1 MVHHNLFAQKY
12 RPSFFDH
19 VLHFL
24 FFLLP
29 SSAMLPRDHFNV
41 FKASPSLQSPRRLTH
56 PRRMLHFI
64 DSSGSDDD
72 LDELPRHLPP
82 VVRRLAPL
90 RHATSQYNLK
100 STGTSSDSSTSSE
113 NSTSSCSRI
122 SMASRRASC
131 FELNKEDEFKLMAAD
146 KLLQAMENMKHATSS
161 QAIRWRCTSTESLT
175 SSKSRR
181 HSKGPLELIQNLM
194 AKKAAQ
200 KRDLNVVGPPTL
212 ISSTVSL
219 HEISTRGPVAE
230 THQKVNPN
238 QLTRN
243 AMNEMLNHVGP
254 YPQIVLPASGF
265 WMDGVSSHPSGWSSD
280 ISLDKAKARDPFN
293 SFERFK
299 LETDESCH
307 VYRKQFMPN
316 EHHDFFAHDPLVG
329 PLILS
334 VQAQKISSADA
345 FNIILRTRKGTTNKI
360 ISAAALADRPSAA
373 RMAKVLCE
381 EITTEQF
388 SPIAFPGG
396 QELVMNYDEH
406 ILTNTYKFGVVYQKG
421 GQTTEEQLFGN
432 PQGSPA
438 FAEFLSLLGDTV
450 PLQGFKKYR
459 GGLDTVHNQTGHQS
473 VFTQFHN
480 REVMF
485 HVSTMLPYTIG
496 DAQQLQR
503 KRHIGNDIVAIIFQE
518 ANTPFAPDMIAS
530 NFLHAY
536 VVVQP
541 TDALTDKVR
550 YRVAVAAR
558 DDVPFFGPTLPNPP
572 VYMHHT
578 DFRNFLLTKLI
589 NAENAAYKSSKFAKL
604 AERTRG
610 SLLDGLYATCKE
622 RSEFYSSPLLESTSS
637 SDSHST
643 SSYGSGIL
651 NSVKKAFIGRSR
663 SVSQEAS
670 HVPHRAATINVV
682 TRPKKSVS
690 STSSSASARTHSPIR
705 DDVPK
710 TYGRTDWD
718 ISSQESP
725 DNEHDSDT
733 GMESMSSTEL
743 SNQTR
748 ASSCTFCVEDFQN
761 ATSSDAKRLETL
773 CVDVQRLQTEK
784 SDLLRQNVSCKTDI
798 KKLKD
803 RQSVLSEE
811 LERANDEISRLRRM
825 LKKPSNSDMAPIHQH
840 FERSYSDVSV

>member
-1 MVHHNLFAQKY
+1 ML
-12 RPSFFDH
+12 STDH
-19 VLHFL
+19 Y
-24 FFLLP
+24 
-29 SSAMLPRDHFNV
+29 NV
-41 FKASPSLQSPRRLTH
+41 FKATPGVPRRLSYS
-56 PRRMLHFI
+56 RRRLPPPPPPEMLHFI
-64 DSSGSDDD
+64 DSSGSEDD

-90 RHATSQYNLK
+90 RHATSSYNLK
-100 STGTSSDSSTSSE
+100 STGTSSESSSTSS
-113 NSTSSCSRI
+113 STSSGFENVSRI
-122 SMASRRASC
+122 SMNARRASC
-131 FELNKEDEFKLMAAD
+131 FELNKEDEFKVMAAD

-161 QAIRWRCTSTESLT
+161 QAIRWRCTSTESLPGIVA

-181 HSKGPLELIQNLM
+181 HSKGPLELIQGLM

-200 KRDLNVVGPPTL
+200 KRDLGVVGPPTL

-219 HEISTRGPVAE
+219 HEISTRGPATQSE
-230 THQKVNPN
+230 QTHQKTAGNHN

-243 AMNEMLNHVGP
+243 IMNEVLTKVGP
-254 YPQIVLPASGF
+254 YPQIVLPSNGF
-265 WMDGVSSHPSGWSSD
+265 WMDGVTQQQAGMMD
-280 ISLDKAKARDPFN
+280 DQVNNMNVN
-293 SFERFK
+293 SCARFK
-299 LETDESCH
+299 LETDETSHC
-307 VYRKQFMPN
+307 YRRHFYGR
-316 EHHDFFAHDPLVG
+316 EHHDFFANDPNIGPLV
-329 PLILS
+329 LS
-334 VQAQKISSADA
+334 VRTEVISSCDH
-345 FNIILRTRKGTTNKI
+345 FRIILRTRKGTI
-360 ISAAALADRPSAA
+360 HEIVSATALADRPSAS
-373 RMAKVLCE
+373 RMAKLLCE
-381 EITTEQF
+381 EITTEHF
-388 SPIAFPGG
+388 SPVAFPGG
-396 QELVMNYDEH
+396 SELIVQYDEH
-406 ILTNTYKFGVVYQKG
+406 VLTNTYKFGVIYQKG

-438 FAEFLSLLGDTV
+438 FDEFLSMIGDTV
-450 PLQGFKKYR
+450 PLYGFQKYR

-473 VFTQFHN
+473 VFSEFKN
-480 REVMF
+480 REIMF

-536 VVVQP
+536 VVVSEWNVQP
-541 TDALTDKVR
+541 IDALTDRVR
-550 YRVAVAAR
+550 YRVSVAAR
-558 DDVPFFGPTLPNPP
+558 DDVPFFGPTLPTPSIFKRGQ
-572 VYMHHT
+572 

-604 AERTRG
+604 AERTRS
-610 SLLDGLYATCKE
+610 SLLDGLHATLRERAEFYAT
-622 RSEFYSSPLLESTSS
+622 PLLESTSS
-637 SDSHST
+637 GNSDAHSST
-643 SSYGSGIL
+643 SSTSYGGGIL

-670 HVPHRAATINVV
+670 HVPHRAATINV
-682 TRPKKSVS
+682 TSRPKKSIS

-705 DDVPK
+705 DDVAK
-710 TYGRTDWD
+710 TYGRNEWE

-743 SNQTR
+743 SGQTR
-748 ASSCTFCVEDFQN
+748 ASSCTFCVDDYHGGSSH

-773 CVDVQRLQTEK
+773 CVDVARLQNEK
-784 SDLLRQNVSCKTDI
+784 HDLLRQNVSCKTDI

-803 RQSVLSEE
+803 RESILSEE
-811 LERANDEISRLRRM
+811 LDRANDEISRLRRM
-825 LKKPSNSDMAPIHQH
+825 LKKPSNSDMAPVHQH

>member
-1 MVHHNLFAQKY
+1 
-12 RPSFFDH
+12 
-19 VLHFL
+19 
-24 FFLLP
+24 
-29 SSAMLPRDHFNV
+29 
-41 FKASPSLQSPRRLTH
+41 
-56 PRRMLHFI
+56 MLHFI
-64 DSSGSDDD
+64 DSSGSEDD

-90 RHATSQYNLK
+90 RHATSSYNLK
-100 STGTSSDSSTSSE
+100 STGTSSESSTSS
-113 NSTSSCSRI
+113 TSSNEFVDSRI

-131 FELNKEDEFKLMAAD
+131 FELNKEDEFKVMAAD

-161 QAIRWRCTSTESLT
+161 QAVRWRCTSTESLPGIVT

-194 AKKAAQ
+194 AKKATQ
-200 KRDLNVVGPPTL
+200 RRELGIVGPPTL

-219 HEISTRGPVAE
+219 HEISTRGTPNQQSE
-230 THQKVNPN
+230 QTHQKANGGGSHN

-243 AMNEMLNHVGP
+243 IMNEVLTRVGP
-254 YPQIVLPASGF
+254 YPQIVLPSNGF
-265 WMDGVSSHPSGWSSD
+265 WMDGVSQHQAGSMD
-280 ISLDKAKARDPFN
+280 DQVNNMNVN
-293 SFERFK
+293 SCARFK
-299 LETDESCH
+299 LETDETSHC
-307 VYRKQFMPN
+307 YRRHFYGR
-316 EHHDFFAHDPLVG
+316 EHHDFFAHDPAVG
-329 PLILS
+329 PLVLS
-334 VQAQKISSADA
+334 VRTEIISSCDH
-345 FNIILRTRKGTTNKI
+345 FRIILRTRKGTI
-360 ISAAALADRPSAA
+360 HEIVSATALADRPSAS
-373 RMAKVLCE
+373 RMAKLLCE
-381 EITTEQF
+381 EITTEDF
-388 SPIAFPGG
+388 YPVAFPGG
-396 QELVMNYDEH
+396 SELIVQYDEH
-406 ILTNTYKFGVVYQKG
+406 VLTNTYKFGVIYQKG

-432 PQGSPA
+432 PHGSPA
-438 FAEFLSLLGDTV
+438 FDEFLSMIGDTV
-450 PLQGFKKYR
+450 PLYGFQKYR

-473 VFTQFHN
+473 VFSEFKN
-480 REVMF
+480 REIMF

-541 TDALTDKVR
+541 IDALTDRVR
-550 YRVAVAAR
+550 YRVSVAAR
-558 DDVPFFGPTLPNPP
+558 DDVPFFGPTLPTPSIFKRGQ
-572 VYMHHT
+572 

-604 AERTRG
+604 AERTRS
-610 SLLDGLYATCKE
+610 SLLDGLHATLRE
-622 RSEFYSSPLLESTSS
+622 RAEFYRSPLLESTSS
-637 SDSHST
+637 GNSETQST
-643 SSYGSGIL
+643 SSTSYGGGIL

-670 HVPHRAATINVV
+670 HVPHRAATINV
-682 TRPKKSVS
+682 TSRPKKSIS

-710 TYGRTDWD
+710 TYGRNEWE

-743 SNQTR
+743 SGQTR
-748 ASSCTFCVEDFQN
+748 ASSCTFCVDDFHGTN
-761 ATSSDAKRLETL
+761 HHSTSSDAKRLETL
-773 CVDVQRLQTEK
+773 CVDVTRLQNEK

-803 RQSVLSEE
+803 RQSLLSEE
-811 LERANDEISRLRRM
+811 LDRANDEISRLRRM
-825 LKKPSNSDMAPIHQH
+825 LKKPSNSDMAPVHQH